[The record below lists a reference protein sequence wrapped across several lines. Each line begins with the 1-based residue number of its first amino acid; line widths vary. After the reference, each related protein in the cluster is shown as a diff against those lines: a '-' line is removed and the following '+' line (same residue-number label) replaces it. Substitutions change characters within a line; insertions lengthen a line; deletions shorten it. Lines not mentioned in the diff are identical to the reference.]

1 MRAYSSTQAF
11 CNPLS
16 PAISSQFAALSRAA
30 SGSFGSPSPDGD
42 QSPKTARF
50 RLKPPPLPACKY
62 HLYPK
67 ALKRELRWYRHLRNT
82 TSAAA

>member
-1 MRAYSSTQAF
+1 MRLYFSTQAF
-11 CNPLS
+11 CNPLF
-16 PAISSQFAALSRAA
+16 PPISSQFAALSTAA
-30 SGSFGSPSPDGD
+30 SGSFGSPPSDGE

-50 RLKPPPLPACKY
+50 RLKPLPLSACKY

-67 ALKRELRWYRHLRNT
+67 APKRELRWYRHLRNT